1 MNAIVKA
8 IARLERG
15 AQIAMPHDSE
25 MPMTM
30 NSKADSVGTVYLV
43 GAGPGDPELITV
55 RGLRLLQEADVII
68 YDRLVPPQLL
78 RQTLPTAELIY
89 AGKAPGHHV
98 FSQAQINAL
107 LIDRACK
114 GNTVVRLKG
123 GDPSVFGRAGEEMA
137 ALRQAEVPYVIVP
150 GITAA
155 VAGAAGAGLS
165 LTQRGVSS
173 VVVLATGTEA
183 EDVESSASAT
193 MWNALGGIGGTLVFY
208 MAVKQLTN
216 ITNAL
221 IRAGRR
227 PEEAALVIQ
236 EACTA
241 REKVVVGTL
250 GDIAAKSRAA
260 AIQPPALLICG
271 GIALP

>member
-1 MNAIVKA
+1 MTTN
-8 IARLERG
+8 LE
-15 AQIAMPHDSE
+15 AE
-25 MPMTM
+25 
-30 NSKADSVGTVYLV
+30 KVGTVYLV

-55 RGLRLLQEADVII
+55 RGLRLLQEADVVI
-68 YDRLVPPQLL
+68 YDRLAPTQLL
-78 RQTLPTAELIY
+78 RQTLPSAELIY
-89 AGKAPGHHV
+89 AGKSPGHHV
-98 FSQAQINAL
+98 LSQAQINAL
-107 LIDRACK
+107 LVDRACK
-114 GNTVVRLKG
+114 GHMVVRLKG

-165 LTQRGVSS
+165 LTHRGVSS

-183 EDVESSASAT
+183 DENEAAHSSK
-193 MWNALGGIGGTLVFY
+193 MWDALGGIGGTLVFY

-216 ITNAL
+216 ITTAL
-221 IRAGRR
+221 IRAGRH
-227 PEEAALVIQ
+227 PEETALVIQ
-236 EACTA
+236 EAYTP

-271 GIALP
+271 SIVVP